1 MTPPDT
7 SAPRPREKA
16 CGSATEHLTIAAEL
30 EAEYLASRPY
40 QVRRDSEGFTQLA
53 ARDKQRY
60 AHAVLL
66 ETGAWQTWA
75 RPQQE
80 DFWRLVEQQQI
91 PIPLP
96 KPRSLGQ
103 DGRGSAL
110 GSYTP
115 AAYRL
120 WERRERASRAVREA
134 SDEFRSRRVAG
145 EGAAAGE
152 AEEERARRRLLGNL
166 RGRKM
171 GLYEGDPDWD
181 DEHSPRVLRL
191 TEHIISLN
199 AAHYTVWLYRAS
211 TLFALGRPVEEEL
224 QWVNGVA
231 LENQKNYQIWHHRQ
245 LLIDHLYP
253 TMAAD
258 AAALQALAESEIAFL
273 TRMLAEDSKN
283 YHVWSYRQYL
293 VRKLDLF
300 RPTELASIETLL
312 RQDVRNN
319 SAWSHRFFVVFSDPA
334 YCTPGCPATQAD
346 PRVPDAIIEREM
358 EFSKAAAFEAP
369 QNPSAWNYLR
379 GVLRKGN
386 RRLRSQECFAG
397 EFAKIPAEGAEE
409 VKSSHA
415 LDFLADVWSEMGEV
429 AKADRAL
436 VLLGDKYDQIR
447 KNYWEWRRSL
457 LARNAGGG
465 DDEVGGGA
473 TTRVTRPTTAE

>member
-1 MTPPDT
+1 MTPRDT

-181 DEHSPRVLRL
+181 DVVPLAQDDGAGALAAIAYTDEYAEAMGYLRAVMAGQEHSPRVLRL

-319 SAWSHRFFVVFSDPA
+319 SAWSHRFFV
-334 YCTPGCPATQAD
+334 
-346 PRVPDAIIEREM
+346 
-358 EFSKAAAFEAP
+358 
-369 QNPSAWNYLR
+369 NPSAWNYLR